1 VQMMVGDDYTRLNV
15 SDDGIGLPTEDS
27 EEGMGLSNIRE
38 RVAAIGGRIDISSQ
52 EGKGTEINIEI
63 KNEDQDD

>member
-1 VQMMVGDDYTRLNV
+1 M

-27 EEGMGLSNIRE
+27 EEGMGLRNIRE

-52 EGKGTEINIEI
+52 KGKGTEINIEI